1 MKFEELLPEIQELIN
16 KDEETYPHL
25 VGKLKNDIAK
35 SSVTVELTVE
45 SAQQLINYLD
55 EAARQGKLKRE
66 SDSFVLS
73 LYQVFGK

>member
-1 MKFEELLPEIQELIN
+1 MKFETLLPEIQELIN

-35 SSVTVELTVE
+35 
-45 SAQQLINYLD
+45 
-55 EAARQGKLKRE
+55 ARQGKLKRE